1 MDITVSIELTDSE
14 KTDLANT
21 LKCPEANLQSILS
34 NYGKAA
40 LEEYIRMFLG
50 QKVYSRGSDLLEYRL
65 LLLIEYVFGNTIPNE
80 QQVSDLF
87 QSTATTSRG
96 RIRSV
101 MSKFQYELK
110 SAIDGTL
117 RTLIESAQVDTN
129 EGDDTRIVVINCENL
144 VDELNRI
151 IASIDGTLPP
161 VSKKRG
167 TASTY
172 QIMPSSY
179 SQLCN
184 RFNIQTG
191 GNTNG

>member
-1 MDITVSIELTDSE
+1 MDITVPIELTNSE
-14 KTDLANT
+14 EIALANNFGCDVDDLAST
-21 LKCPEANLQSILS
+21 LA
-34 NYGKAA
+34 NYGKAS

-50 QKVYSRGSDLLEYRL
+50 QKVYSRGSDILEYRL
-65 LLLIEYVFGNTIPNE
+65 LLLIEHALRNKIPDE
-80 QQVSDLF
+80 QDVCRLF
-87 QSTATTSRG
+87 QTTASKSRSL
-96 RIRSV
+96 IRAV

-110 SAIDGTL
+110 LAIDGTV
-117 RTLIESAQVDTN
+117 RTLIESAQLDTN
-129 EGDDTRIVVINCENL
+129 GDDDTRIVVINSENL

-179 SQLCN
+179 NQLCN
-184 RFNIQTG
+184 RFGIPTEG
-191 GNTNG
+191 DTDE

>member
-1 MDITVSIELTDSE
+1 MDITVPIELTNLD
-14 KTDLANT
+14 KTDLANIFDCSVDDLAST
-21 LKCPEANLQSILS
+21 LANF
-34 NYGKAA
+34 GKAS

-50 QKVYSRGSDLLEYRL
+50 QKVYSRGSDILEYRL
-65 LLLIEYVFGNTIPNE
+65 FLLIEHALHNKIPDE
-80 QQVSDLF
+80 QDVCRLF
-87 QSTATTSRG
+87 QTTSSKSRSL
-96 RIRSV
+96 IRAV

-117 RTLIESAQVDTN
+117 RMLIESAQPDTN
-129 EGDDTRIVVINCENL
+129 EGDDTRIVVINSENL

-179 SQLCN
+179 NQLCN
-184 RFNIQTG
+184 RFGIQTVG
-191 GNTNG
+191 DGDE